1 MIGHTFE
8 LCDICNN
15 TIHKDCARITDD
27 HIDCYACSYHIDCYA
42 CSYHIDCYACSYH
55 IDCYACIGANE
66 NVVQIPETEHT
77 TNTETLVKTID
88 TTSTNGCR
96 QSHHGHSEDRMSTEN
111 GQ

>member
-27 HIDCYACSYHIDCYA
+27 
-42 CSYHIDCYACSYH
+42 HIDCYACSYH